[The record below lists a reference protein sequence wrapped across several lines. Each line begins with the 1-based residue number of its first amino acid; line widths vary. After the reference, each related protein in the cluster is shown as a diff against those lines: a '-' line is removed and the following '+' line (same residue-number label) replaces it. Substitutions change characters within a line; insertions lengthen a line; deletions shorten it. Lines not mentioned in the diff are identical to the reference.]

1 MADLVIEGMGYT
13 RNNVLDRQRG
23 VLPRRRVGH
32 ANFPPLGRATRRIA
46 ATTGGIP
53 LNDKT
58 RGANNHAA

>member
-32 ANFPPLGRATRRIA
+32 ANFPPTGAGNAAHCRYDGRYPTQ
-46 ATTGGIP
+46 
-53 LNDKT
+53 
-58 RGANNHAA
+58 